1 MFFIN
6 RKICNYIKIFSS
18 SRKEGYKGA
27 ITLKKVGIIFI
38 GVALLAIITYFATS
52 FYTTAKLNHVKE
64 NVLEN
69 HSDIDKIISIQTIGQ
84 WGEWFSQYV
93 LIVELNNEKYRIWTN
108 DKGEI
113 QDKEVYVPN

>member
-1 MFFIN
+1 MARFLFREIV
-6 RKICNYIKIFSS
+6 
-18 SRKEGYKGA
+18 KGVS
-27 ITLKKVGIIFI
+27 LLRKVGIIFTGI
-38 GVALLAIITYFATS
+38 ALLAIITYFATNI
-52 FYTTAKLNHVKE
+52 YTSNKLNNVKE

-69 HSDIDKIISIQTIGQ
+69 HTDIDKIISVQTIGQ

-113 QDKEVYVPN
+113 QDKELYVPK

>member
-1 MFFIN
+1 M
-6 RKICNYIKIFSS
+6 
-18 SRKEGYKGA
+18 
-27 ITLKKVGIIFI
+27 KKVGIILMSF
-38 GVALLAIITYFATS
+38 ALLAIIAYFAIS
-52 FYTTAKLNHVKE
+52 IYTTAKLNHVKD

-69 HSDIDKIISIQTIGQ
+69 HSDIEQIISIHSTGQ

-113 QDKEVYVPN
+113 QDKELYVPK

>member
-1 MFFIN
+1 MFREIV
-6 RKICNYIKIFSS
+6 
-18 SRKEGYKGA
+18 KGA
-27 ITLKKVGIIFI
+27 ISLKKVGITFI

-52 FYTTAKLNHVKE
+52 IYTSNKLNHVKE

-69 HSDIDKIISIQTIGQ
+69 HTDIDKIISIQTIGQ

-108 DKGEI
+108 EKGEI